1 MSDSEDSNRPSATV
15 KRKRALRACD
25 QCFKRKVKCD
35 CDEMPNSICSV
46 CLSLGIDCT
55 HLIQRKK
62 RGPKSKFYPKGS
74 DAKTLI
80 TTILSAQKTV
90 IIPKDESIVR
100 EMLVEIASYARELER
115 QLEQFSEQRIQRSSA
130 SPPISKPSPLYDSQ
144 DEDEAHELLILQTQT
159 LRLDNALYNKHLG
172 RSSHFMLLKTA
183 LNIRDEAGAGSN
195 EVIEVETEKS
205 KSWSRAFWHRF
216 PPEPVDPPYEFP
228 EPDLLRKLL
237 DLYFDKH
244 HPIYPVLHRP
254 SFERY
259 VYIDNLHLT
268 NRRFGAVVLVA
279 CALGSRLS
287 DDPRTLYDGTQDIR
301 SAGWKY
307 YGQIRLISTSLSEP
321 LTLYDVQLYA
331 LSLVFLF
338 PTPAHDAAWLLLAL
352 GIRSA
357 QDHGVYRKTNF
368 KKRMSSRF
376 EEEQWRRAFWN
387 LAATDLYMSIATGRP
402 RSTREDDFDLEL
414 PPDCDDEYWEIPSH
428 PHLEYIQPIG
438 KPSLMSYWHYFVKL
452 LHIAG
457 LVKDHLFT
465 TRKSALWEN
474 SPPDGNDKI
483 VMELDSALNSWMDE
497 LPDHLKW
504 DPHRSDDLL
513 FSQSV
518 SLHSNYYWVQIQLHK
533 VFIRPGPLN
542 TGNFPSLAI
551 CTNAARS
558 YIHILQACF
567 ARPGM
572 PLLPHYIAPTF
583 IAAVILLIN
592 LWTSL
597 RDKTRYDPRKD
608 MADVYSCVD
617 HLRAYEKRY
626 EQAGRLHDVLE
637 AVMSV
642 SKMPPPSQKE
652 SLKRS
657 RDPQPAQT
665 NLSMPDNS
673 VRQFAGTRRVSYAL
687 DAASASQADGLATGY
702 VGAFQ
707 GSSVLPLSPGSMFD
721 PFFGVNIATSE
732 QPTVGFNFQPQLL
745 PAYPSSL
752 SFNPTAASADAA
764 SFDLGMDGSG
774 FTTSFSSDWSNSSPE
789 DWTSF
794 MSKVDDLLHD
804 VNPDGL

>member
-25 QCFKRKVKCD
+25 QCFKRKESTTINLAFLVKCKV
-35 CDEMPNSICSV
+35 ILG
-46 CLSLGIDCT
+46 LSELVVKI
-55 HLIQRKK
+55 IQRKK
-62 RGPKSKFYPKGS
+62 RGPKSKFYPRGS

-90 IIPKDESIVR
+90 VIPKDESIVR
-100 EMLVEIASYARELER
+100 EMLVEIASYARDLER

-130 SPPISKPSPLYDSQ
+130 SPVSKPSPLYDSQ

-172 RSSHFMLLKTA
+172 KSSHFMLLKTA

-195 EVIEVETEKS
+195 GVIEVETEKS

-228 EPDLLRKLL
+228 EPDLLRKLI

-254 SFERY
+254 SFERLVY
-259 VYIDNLHLT
+259 VDNLHLT

-307 YGQIRLISTSLSEP
+307 YGQFFYFQLQPMMLPGSYLLWE
-321 LTLYDVQLYA
+321 YD
-331 LSLVFLF
+331 
-338 PTPAHDAAWLLLAL
+338 P
-352 GIRSA
+352 
-357 QDHGVYRKTNF
+357 RKIM
-368 KKRMSSRF
+368 KRMSSRF

-513 FSQSV
+513 FSQS
-518 SLHSNYYWVQIQLHK
+518 WVQIQLHK

-673 VRQFAGTRRVSYAL
+673 GP
-687 DAASASQADGLATGY
+687 
-702 VGAFQ
+702 
-707 GSSVLPLSPGSMFD
+707 SVLPLSHGSMFD
-721 PFFGVNIATSE
+721 PFFGVNIAASE
-732 QPTVGFNFQPQLL
+732 QPTVGFDVQQQLF
-745 PAYPSSL
+745 PAYPSSF

-764 SFDLGMDGSG
+764 SFDSGMDGSG

>member
-1 MSDSEDSNRPSATV
+1 
-15 KRKRALRACD
+15 
-25 QCFKRKVKCD
+25 
-35 CDEMPNSICSV
+35 
-46 CLSLGIDCT
+46 
-55 HLIQRKK
+55 
-62 RGPKSKFYPKGS
+62 
-74 DAKTLI
+74 
-80 TTILSAQKTV
+80 
-90 IIPKDESIVR
+90 
-100 EMLVEIASYARELER
+100 
-115 QLEQFSEQRIQRSSA
+115 
-130 SPPISKPSPLYDSQ
+130 
-144 DEDEAHELLILQTQT
+144 
-159 LRLDNALYNKHLG
+159 
-172 RSSHFMLLKTA
+172 
-183 LNIRDEAGAGSN
+183 
-195 EVIEVETEKS
+195 
-205 KSWSRAFWHRF
+205 WHRF

-259 VYIDNLHLT
+259 VYVDNLHLT

-307 YGQIRLISTSLSEP
+307 YGQIRLISSSLSEP

-338 PTPAHDAAWLLLAL
+338 PTPAHDAAWFLLAL

-438 KPSLMSYWHYFVKL
+438 KPSLMSYWHHFVKL

-457 LVKDHLFT
+457 LVKDHLVRVKHFT

-617 HLRAYEKRY
+617 HLRAYEKR
-626 EQAGRLHDVLE
+626 
-637 AVMSV
+637 
-642 SKMPPPSQKE
+642 
-652 SLKRS
+652 
-657 RDPQPAQT
+657 
-665 NLSMPDNS
+665 
-673 VRQFAGTRRVSYAL
+673 
-687 DAASASQADGLATGY
+687 
-702 VGAFQ
+702 
-707 GSSVLPLSPGSMFD
+707 
-721 PFFGVNIATSE
+721 
-732 QPTVGFNFQPQLL
+732 
-745 PAYPSSL
+745 
-752 SFNPTAASADAA
+752 
-764 SFDLGMDGSG
+764 
-774 FTTSFSSDWSNSSPE
+774 
-789 DWTSF
+789 
-794 MSKVDDLLHD
+794 
-804 VNPDGL
+804 